1 MDDKLSRRDV
11 LRKTAALG
19 AFAAFG
25 TAACSKQPAPL
36 ACTDTSALSP
46 ADLAV
51 RTSLAYVD
59 TSVQV
64 GKTCSNCQQFVPTAA
79 ANACG
84 TCKVVKG
91 PINPNGNCKAYVAR
105 PA

>member
-11 LRKTAALG
+11 LLTTAALG
-19 AFAAFG
+19 AFAFG
-25 TAACSKQPAPL
+25 AGAWSKRPPAL
-36 ACTDTSALSP
+36 ACMNTSGLSP
-46 ADLAV
+46 ADLTV

-59 TSVQV
+59 NSAEL
-64 GKTCSNCQQFVPTAA
+64 GKTCSNCQQFVPTVATK
-79 ANACG
+79 ACG

-91 PINPNGNCKAYVAR
+91 PINPNGNCKAYLAK